1 MSILSSTKSG
11 SSNVPMTINALLANN
26 FFLSRGYNREKSKY
40 LGDVFCN
47 TDFPNIYVVH
57 AQPNFT
63 NHILGIN
70 KESFI
75 FGVNRPKIPT
85 YACTRVTDES
95 VKQIQRAI
103 IELNKLT
110 TSIKCSDTVIK
121 NELHFYKLFRE
132 ASLSLE
138 KINNT
143 LKQISDWMPVAEKTL
158 EEYLEE

>member
-11 SSNVPMTINALLANN
+11 SSNVPMTINTLLANN
-26 FFLSRGYNREKSKY
+26 FFLSRSYRPEIKY
-40 LGDVFCN
+40 SGDVFCS

-57 AQPNFT
+57 AVPNFT
-63 NHILGIN
+63 NHILGID

-75 FGVNRPKIPT
+75 FGVTHPKIPT
-85 YACTRVTDES
+85 YAGTRVTDAS
-95 VKQIQRAI
+95 IKQIHYAVI
-103 IELNKLT
+103 ALNKLAA
-110 TSIKCSDTVIK
+110 SIKYGDTVIK

-132 ASLSLE
+132 TSFYLE
-138 KINNT
+138 KINMA

>member
-11 SSNVPMTINALLANN
+11 SSNVPMTINTLLANN
-26 FFLSRGYNREKSKY
+26 FFLSRGYRQEIKY
-40 LGDVFCN
+40 SGDVFYS

-57 AQPNFT
+57 AKPNFT

-75 FGVNRPKIPT
+75 FGVTQPKIPT
-85 YACTRVTDES
+85 YACTKATDTS
-95 VKQIQRAI
+95 IKQIQRAI

-143 LKQISDWMPVAEKTL
+143 LKQIYDWIPVAEKTL

>member
-11 SSNVPMTINALLANN
+11 SSNVPMTINTLLANN
-26 FFLSRGYNREKSKY
+26 FFLSHSYRRDIKY
-40 LGDVFCN
+40 SGDVFCS

-57 AQPNFT
+57 AVPNFT
-63 NHILGIN
+63 NHILGID

-75 FGVNRPKIPT
+75 FGVTHPKIPT
-85 YACTRVTDES
+85 YACTRATDTS
-95 VKQIQRAI
+95 IKQIQCAI

-110 TSIKCSDTVIK
+110 TNIKCGSIVIK

-138 KINNT
+138 KINMA

>member
-11 SSNVPMTINALLANN
+11 SSNVPMTINTLLANN
-26 FFLSRGYNREKSKY
+26 FFLSRSYRPEIKY
-40 LGDVFCN
+40 SGDVFCS

-57 AQPNFT
+57 AVPNFT
-63 NHILGIN
+63 NHILGID

-75 FGVNRPKIPT
+75 FGVTRPKIPT
-85 YACTRVTDES
+85 YACTRATDTS
-95 VKQIQRAI
+95 IKQIHHAVI
-103 IELNKLT
+103 ALNKLAAN
-110 TSIKCSDTVIK
+110 IKYSDTVIK

-138 KINNT
+138 KINMA

>member
-11 SSNVPMTINALLANN
+11 SSNVPMTINTLLANN
-26 FFLSRGYNREKSKY
+26 FFLSRSYRRDIKY
-40 LGDVFCN
+40 SGDVFCS

-57 AQPNFT
+57 AVPNFT
-63 NHILGIN
+63 NHILGID

-75 FGVNRPKIPT
+75 FGVTHPKIPT
-85 YACTRVTDES
+85 YACTRATDAS
-95 VKQIQRAI
+95 IKQIHYAVI
-103 IELNKLT
+103 ALNKLAA
-110 TSIKCSDTVIK
+110 SIKYSDTVIK

-138 KINNT
+138 KINMA

>member
-11 SSNVPMTINALLANN
+11 SSNVPMTINTLLANN
-26 FFLSRGYNREKSKY
+26 FFLSRSYRPEIKY
-40 LGDVFCN
+40 SGDVFCN

-57 AQPNFT
+57 AKPNFT

-75 FGVNRPKIPT
+75 FGVTRPKIPT
-85 YACTRVTDES
+85 YACTRVTDAS
-95 VKQIQRAI
+95 VKQIQRAVI
-103 IELNKLT
+103 ALNELAA
-110 TSIKCSDTVIK
+110 SIKCSDTVIK

-138 KINNT
+138 NINNT
-143 LKQISDWMPVAEKTL
+143 LKQIYDWIPVAEKTL

>member
-11 SSNVPMTINALLANN
+11 SSNVPMTINTLLANN
-26 FFLSRGYNREKSKY
+26 FFLSRGYRYDIKY
-40 LGDVFCN
+40 LGDVFCS

-57 AQPNFT
+57 AEPNFT

-75 FGVNRPKIPT
+75 FGVTRPKIPT
-85 YACTRVTDES
+85 YACTSVTDAS
-95 VKQIQRAI
+95 VKQIHNTVIALN
-103 IELNKLT
+103 ELAS
-110 TSIKCSDTVIK
+110 SIKYSDTVIK

-138 KINNT
+138 KINVA

>member
-11 SSNVPMTINALLANN
+11 SSNVPMTINTLLANN
-26 FFLSRGYNREKSKY
+26 FFLSRGYRQEIKY
-40 LGDVFCN
+40 SGDVFCS

-57 AQPNFT
+57 AVPNFT
-63 NHILGIN
+63 NHILGID

-75 FGVNRPKIPT
+75 FGVTQPKIPT
-85 YACTRVTDES
+85 YACTRATDTS
-95 VKQIQRAI
+95 IKQIHHAVI
-103 IELNKLT
+103 ALNKLAA
-110 TSIKCSDTVIK
+110 SIKYSDTVIK

-138 KINNT
+138 KINMA

>member
-11 SSNVPMTINALLANN
+11 SSNVPMTINTLLANN

-40 LGDVFCN
+40 LGDVFCS

-132 ASLSLE
+132 ASFSLE

>member
-11 SSNVPMTINALLANN
+11 SSNVPMTINTLLANN
-26 FFLSRGYNREKSKY
+26 FFLSRGYRRDIKY
-40 LGDVFCN
+40 SGDVFCS

-57 AQPNFT
+57 AVPNFT
-63 NHILGIN
+63 NHILGID

-75 FGVNRPKIPT
+75 FGVTHPKIPT
-85 YACTRVTDES
+85 YACTRATDTS
-95 VKQIQRAI
+95 IKQIQCAI

-110 TSIKCSDTVIK
+110 TNIKCGSIVIK

>member
-11 SSNVPMTINALLANN
+11 SSNVPMTINTLLANN
-26 FFLSRGYNREKSKY
+26 FFLSRGYRYDIKY
-40 LGDVFCN
+40 SGDVFCS

-57 AQPNFT
+57 AEPNFT

-75 FGVNRPKIPT
+75 FGVTRPKIPT
-85 YACTRVTDES
+85 YACTRVTDAS
-95 VKQIQRAI
+95 IKQIHHAVI
-103 IELNKLT
+103 ALNELAS
-110 TSIKCSDTVIK
+110 SIKYSETVIK

-132 ASLSLE
+132 TSLSLE
-138 KINNT
+138 RINMA

>member
-11 SSNVPMTINALLANN
+11 SSNVPMTINTLLANN
-26 FFLSRGYNREKSKY
+26 FFLSRSYRRDIKY
-40 LGDVFCN
+40 SGDVFCS

-57 AQPNFT
+57 AVPNFT
-63 NHILGIN
+63 NHILGID

-75 FGVNRPKIPT
+75 FGVTQPKIPT
-85 YACTRVTDES
+85 YACTRATDTS
-95 VKQIQRAI
+95 IKQIHHAVI
-103 IELNKLT
+103 ALNKLAA
-110 TSIKCSDTVIK
+110 SIKYSDTVIK

-138 KINNT
+138 KINMA

>member
-11 SSNVPMTINALLANN
+11 SSNVSMTINTLLANN

>member
-11 SSNVPMTINALLANN
+11 SSNVPMTINTLLANN

-110 TSIKCSDTVIK
+110 TSIKCSDTVVK

>member
-11 SSNVPMTINALLANN
+11 SSNVPMTINTLLAND
-26 FFLSRGYNREKSKY
+26 FFLSRSYRRDIKY
-40 LGDVFCN
+40 SGDVFCS

-57 AQPNFT
+57 AVPNFT
-63 NHILGIN
+63 NHILGID

-75 FGVNRPKIPT
+75 FGVTQPKIPT
-85 YACTRVTDES
+85 YACTRATDAS
-95 VKQIQRAI
+95 IKQIHYAVI
-103 IELNKLT
+103 ALNKLAA
-110 TSIKCSDTVIK
+110 SIKYSDTVIK

-138 KINNT
+138 KINMA

>member
-11 SSNVPMTINALLANN
+11 SSNVPMTINTLLANN
-26 FFLSRGYNREKSKY
+26 FFLSRSYRRDIKY
-40 LGDVFCN
+40 SGDVFCN

-57 AQPNFT
+57 AVPNFT
-63 NHILGIN
+63 NHILGID

-75 FGVNRPKIPT
+75 FGVTHPKIPT
-85 YACTRVTDES
+85 YACTRATDTS
-95 VKQIQRAI
+95 MKQIHNAVI
-103 IELNKLT
+103 ALNKLAA
-110 TSIKCSDTVIK
+110 SIKYSDTVIK

-138 KINNT
+138 KINMA

>member
-11 SSNVPMTINALLANN
+11 SSNVPMTINTLLANN

-158 EEYLEE
+158 EEYLKE

>member
-11 SSNVPMTINALLANN
+11 SSNVPMTINTLLANN
-26 FFLSRGYNREKSKY
+26 FFLSRSYRRDIKY
-40 LGDVFCN
+40 SGDVFCN

-57 AQPNFT
+57 AVPNFT
-63 NHILGIN
+63 NHILGID

-75 FGVNRPKIPT
+75 FGVTHPKIPT
-85 YACTRVTDES
+85 YACTRATDTS
-95 VKQIQRAI
+95 MKQIHHAVI
-103 IELNKLT
+103 ALNKLAA
-110 TSIKCSDTVIK
+110 SIKYSDTVIK

-138 KINNT
+138 RINMA

>member
-11 SSNVPMTINALLANN
+11 SSNVPMTINTLLGNN
-26 FFLSRGYNREKSKY
+26 FFLSRGYRRDIKY
-40 LGDVFCN
+40 SGDVFCN

-57 AQPNFT
+57 AVPNFT
-63 NHILGIN
+63 NHILGID

-75 FGVNRPKIPT
+75 FGVTRPKIPT
-85 YACTRVTDES
+85 YACTRVTDAS
-95 VKQIQRAI
+95 IKQIHYAVI
-103 IELNKLT
+103 ALNKLAA
-110 TSIKCSDTVIK
+110 SIKYSNTVIK

-138 KINNT
+138 KINMA

>member
-11 SSNVPMTINALLANN
+11 SSNVPMTINTLLANN
-26 FFLSRGYNREKSKY
+26 FFLSPGYNREKSKY
-40 LGDVFCN
+40 LGDVFCS

-57 AQPNFT
+57 AVPNFT

-75 FGVNRPKIPT
+75 FGVTRPKIPT
-85 YACTRVTDES
+85 YACTSVTDAS
-95 VKQIQRAI
+95 VKQIHNAVI
-103 IELNKLT
+103 ALNELAS
-110 TSIKCSDTVIK
+110 SIKYSETVIK

-138 KINNT
+138 KINMA

>member
-11 SSNVPMTINALLANN
+11 SSNVPMTINTLLANN
-26 FFLSRGYNREKSKY
+26 FFLSRSYRRDIKY
-40 LGDVFCN
+40 SGDVFCN

-57 AQPNFT
+57 AVPNFT
-63 NHILGIN
+63 NHILGID

-75 FGVNRPKIPT
+75 FGVTHPKIPT
-85 YACTRVTDES
+85 YACTKATDTS
-95 VKQIQRAI
+95 IKQIHHAVI
-103 IELNKLT
+103 ALNKLAA
-110 TSIKCSDTVIK
+110 SIKYSDTVIK

-138 KINNT
+138 RINMA

>member
-11 SSNVPMTINALLANN
+11 SSNVPMTINTLLANN
-26 FFLSRGYNREKSKY
+26 FFLSRGYRRDIKY
-40 LGDVFCN
+40 SGDVFCS

-57 AQPNFT
+57 AVPNFT
-63 NHILGIN
+63 NHILGID

-75 FGVNRPKIPT
+75 FGVTHPKIPT
-85 YACTRVTDES
+85 YACTRATDTS
-95 VKQIQRAI
+95 IKQIQCAI

-110 TSIKCSDTVIK
+110 TNIKCGSIVIK

-138 KINNT
+138 KINIA